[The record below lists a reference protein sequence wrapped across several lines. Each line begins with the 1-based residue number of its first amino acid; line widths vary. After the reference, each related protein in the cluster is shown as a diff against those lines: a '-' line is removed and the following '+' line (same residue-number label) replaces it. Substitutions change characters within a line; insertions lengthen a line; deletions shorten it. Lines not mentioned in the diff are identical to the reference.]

1 MTNETR
7 IKPQLRFEPFEDS
20 WSKLNLNE
28 VSERVKRKNKNLES
42 LMPLTISGK
51 YGLVDQITYFSKSV
65 SAKNLENYTLIKNG
79 EFAYNKSYSNGYPLG
94 AIKRLD
100 KYEKGALSTLYICF
114 KVNEK
119 NNSNFIKYFFE
130 TTKWH
135 KEVSSIS
142 VEGAR
147 NHGLLNISVNDFF
160 NIKIS
165 LPSVEEQQKIG
176 FFFSK
181 LDRQI
186 ELEEQKLEKLE
197 EQKKG
202 YMQKLFS
209 QELRFKDDSG
219 CDYPNWKYN
228 YLGNYMISHDEKTTE
243 NNQYPVLT
251 SSREGLFLQ
260 KDYFTRDVASK
271 DNTGY
276 NVVPY
281 GYFTYRHMSDDLVF
295 KFNINYI
302 VQKGIVSTLYPV
314 FKTTSDLDNY
324 FLKEILNNGNEFKK
338 YALMQKQGGSRTYM
352 YFSKLKQLKL
362 HIPVLKEQEKIG
374 TFFKKIDELIEKQN
388 QKIDGL
394 KERKKGFLQKMFV

>member
-1 MTNETR
+1 MTNQAKNVPE
-7 IKPQLRFEPFEDS
+7 LRFPEFDGEWEEKQLNNIVDS
-20 WSKLNLNE
+20 LKGNSNDNE
-28 VSERVKRKNKNLES
+28 ELPV
-42 LMPLTISGK
+42 LTISAKKGWMNQKERFSQVIAGNSLSK
-51 YGLVDQITYFSKSV
+51 YNELKKGDLS
-65 SAKNLENYTLIKNG
+65 
-79 EFAYNKSYSNGYPLG
+79 YNKGNSKVAIYGIVYKLNYDRALVPNVYKSFRPKSNYESDF
-94 AIKRLD
+94 IEKYFHTKILD
-100 KYEKGALSTLYICF
+100 KQLRKLISST
-114 KVNEK
+114 
-119 NNSNFIKYFFE
+119 
-130 TTKWH
+130 
-135 KEVSSIS
+135 
-142 VEGAR
+142 AR
-147 NHGLLNISVNDFF
+147 MDGLLNISDNDFYSMLI
-160 NIKIS
+160 NIPTKK
-165 LPSVEEQQKIG
+165 EQQKIG
-176 FFFSK
+176 EFFSK

-362 HIPVLKEQEKIG
+362 HIPVLKEQEKISVLL
-374 TFFKKIDELIEKQN
+374 KKLDSLIEKQSY
-388 QKIDGL
+388 KVELL

>member
-1 MTNETR
+1 MTNELKNVPELRFPEFEGEWENSKLGTVANVYDGTHQTPKYTSEGIKFLSVENIKTLNSNKFISKEAFEKEFKIRPEFGDVLMTR
-7 IKPQLRFEPFEDS
+7 IGDVGTPNVVETNEYLAYYVSLALLKPK
-20 WSKLNLNE
+20 KLN
-28 VSERVKRKNKNLES
+28 SYFLES
-42 LMPLTISGK
+42 LIRS
-51 YGLVDQITYFSKSV
+51 QSV
-65 SAKNLENYTLIKNG
+65 QNELWRKTLHIAFPKKINKNEIAKVEINYP
-79 EFAYNKSYSNGYPLG
+79 EQQ
-94 AIKRLD
+94 
-100 KYEKGALSTLYICF
+100 
-114 KVNEK
+114 
-119 NNSNFIKYFFE
+119 
-130 TTKWH
+130 
-135 KEVSSIS
+135 
-142 VEGAR
+142 
-147 NHGLLNISVNDFF
+147 
-160 NIKIS
+160 
-165 LPSVEEQQKIG
+165 EQQKIG
-176 FFFSK
+176 EFFSK
-181 LDRQI
+181 LDQQI

-362 HIPVLKEQEKIG
+362 HIPVLKEQEKISV
-374 TFFKKIDELIEKQN
+374 FLKKLDSLIEKQSS
-388 QKIDGL
+388 KVELL
-394 KERKKGFLQKMFV
+394 KQRKLGFLQKMFI

>member
-1 MTNETR
+1 MTNET
-7 IKPQLRFEPFEDS
+7 KNVPELRFPEFEREWEERKIGNYIVEIKKYDTQQHS
-20 WSKLNLNE
+20 SYSVATSSRRGLFKQAEYFDGNRVFSDKE
-28 VSERVKRKNKNLES
+28 VLYSVVPPN
-42 LMPLTISGK
+42 T
-51 YGLVDQITYFSKSV
+51 ITYRHMSDDNIFKFNINSFNESV
-65 SAKNLENYTLIKNG
+65 LVSREYPVFDVNDYADKNFVFYELNNSSNFLKFCIKQKKGGTRTRLYFKVLENYET
-79 EFAYNKSYSNGYPLG
+79 FYP
-94 AIKRLD
+94 
-100 KYEKGALSTLYICF
+100 EKT
-114 KVNEK
+114 
-119 NNSNFIKYFFE
+119 
-130 TTKWH
+130 
-135 KEVSSIS
+135 
-142 VEGAR
+142 
-147 NHGLLNISVNDFF
+147 
-160 NIKIS
+160 
-165 LPSVEEQQKIG
+165 EQQKIG
-176 FFFSK
+176 EFFSK

-186 ELEEQKLEKLE
+186 ELEEQKLEKLK

-362 HIPVLKEQEKIG
+362 HIPVLKEQEKISVLL
-374 TFFKKIDELIEKQN
+374 KKLDSLIEKQSY
-388 QKIDGL
+388 KVELL